1 MAKEF
6 GYCSSGCS
14 RPQFDKQ
21 IESINRNYPNA
32 IVIKEVYSKSV
43 TDRAELK
50 RLISQ
55 LDQDDTL
62 IVHSMD
68 RLSRDPEELFTYY
81 KELANRGVNLIFINQ
96 PYMNTEVYMS
106 VYKEMISRSSELE
119 HPVIEESLLQ
129 LLKVQI
135 AKTLEKNWEDLQMQ
149 RSHMKES
156 YQHAKEEERRNGAGR
171 GKRYESRKSFMVKE
185 LIKKYNQN
193 YDGLMNDVQTMEQIR
208 SDMGTIS
215 RNTYYK
221 YKKELV
227 EDEGR

>member
-21 IESINRNYPNA
+21 IDGISSNYPNA
-32 IVIKEVYSKSV
+32 IIIKEVYSKSV
-43 TDRAELK
+43 TDRTELK
-50 RLISQ
+50 KLISQ

-68 RLSRDPEELFTYY
+68 RLSRDPAELIHYIKTLVD
-81 KELANRGVNLIFINQ
+81 KGVNLIFINQ
-96 PYMNTEVYMS
+96 PYMNSEVYFS
-106 VYKEMISRSSELE
+106 VYKEMTSQFPVSESN
-119 HPVIEESLLQ
+119 VIEESLQ
-129 LLKVQI
+129 RLLGAQISKV
-135 AKTLEKNWEDLQMQ
+135 LEKAWEDLQSQ
-149 RSHMKES
+149 RGHMKES
-156 YQHAKEEERRNGAGR
+156 YRNARTEERQNRTDR

-193 YDGLMNDVQTMEQIR
+193 FNGMMNDIQTMEQIR
-208 SDMGTIS
+208 GDMGTIS

-227 EDEGR
+227 EDEG